1 MTLPKVMKNTTTIR
15 KTFNIVFLISILA
28 SATAV
33 ARVGE
38 SYEGI
43 TARLGEPGIEQLNK
57 DTYGWSLDNRDSH
70 YLVAVFNAKGR
81 SVAEQVKSLSGP
93 LDNEQIMKF
102 FPSVNR
108 HLTEKDFISNRPVN
122 FAGFRLDFGKTART
136 YLDKANDLLYVWER
150 GTNPSASIYN
160 KKGIWISQ
168 QNRDMY
174 NRQSWKRSA
183 KLANKTRNYSLNKS
197 TKVASK

>member
-1 MTLPKVMKNTTTIR
+1 MKRTTTIS
-15 KTFNIVFLISILA
+15 KTINIVFLISILG
-28 SATAV
+28 SATAL

-38 SYEGI
+38 SFEGI
-43 TARLGEPGIEQLNK
+43 TARLGEPGIEQVNK
-57 DTYGWSLDNRDSH
+57 DTFGWSLDNRDSH
-70 YLVAVFNAKGR
+70 YLVAVFNGKGR
-81 SVAEQVKSLSGP
+81 SVAEQVKSLDGP
-93 LDNEQIMKF
+93 LEKEQIMKF
-102 FPSVNR
+102 FHSVNR
-108 HLTEKDFISNRPVN
+108 QLTEKDFNSNRPVI
-122 FAGFRLDFGKTART
+122 FAGFRLDFGRTART
-136 YLDKANDLLYVWER
+136 YLDEANGLLYVWER

-183 KLANKTRNYSLNKS
+183 KLANKTRNYSLSKS